1 MKAAPSSSPG
11 VTRRLYGLLVPYRRT
26 VALGLALLVG
36 SVAAELYPPLVW
48 IKVVDQGLPARDFTY
63 IAWQLALLVGVF
75 GLQQLLSAWRG
86 LLLERAGQQLTLDLR
101 LAVYRKLQGQSAAYF
116 EAQRTGDLIA
126 RVTGDVDGLQDV
138 LVRGTDAVLANAL
151 RLIGVAAI
159 FIALQPLLGVLV
171 ILPMLAVGLMLSRY
185 AKTVRPAY
193 RAARTRLGDLS
204 ALITDRLA
212 GIRVVQGFAREGAE
226 LRRVEALGRELYDVQ
241 VRAVALRN
249 RAFPLARFVANFGN
263 VIMLGGGVL
272 FILAGHFTL
281 GGLLAY
287 RGYGRY
293 FYGPIDDLVNIGDL
307 LQRAEASG
315 RRVFEVLDAP
325 VSVTERPGAQPLPK
339 PVGGEVRFEA
349 VTFGYDPARP
359 VLEDVTLTIPAGE
372 RVAIL
377 GESGAG
383 KSTLLSLVTRG
394 YDPLSGRVL
403 IDGVDVRDVTLESLR
418 TCAITMPQDTF
429 LFHDTVLENV
439 RYARPEATSEEVE
452 DALRAAHA
460 LDFVRALPQGLKTVV
475 GERGVRLSGGQRQ
488 RLAIARTLLARP
500 AVLLLDEPT
509 SAVDAESEALVV
521 AALDDLMRG
530 RTALIVTHRL
540 SLARGADRVI
550 VIEGGRVVEDGPP
563 AILRTRNGAYA
574 ALERAAQQLDGTLP
588 DASPDRTTLSAVSAR
603 ESLPR

>member
-1 MKAAPSSSPG
+1 MNASPPDSPG
-11 VTRRLYGLLVPYRRT
+11 VTRRLYGLLTPYRRT
-26 VALGLALLVG
+26 VALGLLLLVG

-48 IKVVDQGLPARDFTY
+48 IRVVDQGLPARDWTF
-63 IAWQLALLVGVF
+63 IAWHLALLVGVF

-86 LLLERAGQQLTLDLR
+86 LLLERAGQRLTLDLR
-101 LAVYRKLQGQSAAYF
+101 LSVYRKLQGQSAAYF
-116 EAQRTGDLIA
+116 ESQRTGDLIA
-126 RVTGDVDGLQDV
+126 RVTGDVDALQDV

-151 RLIGVAAI
+151 RLIGVVAI

-171 ILPMLAVGLMLSRY
+171 TLPMLAVALMLRRY
-185 AKTVRPAY
+185 ARTVRPAY
-193 RAARTRLGDLS
+193 RAARTRLGDLT

-263 VIMLGGGVL
+263 VIMLGGGAA
-272 FILAGHFTL
+272 FILAGQFTL

-325 VSVTERPGAQPLPK
+325 VAVAERPGARPLPE
-339 PVGGEVRFEA
+339 PVRGEVRFED

-359 VLEDVTLTIPAGE
+359 VLEGLSLSVPAGQ

-383 KSTLLSLVTRG
+383 KSTLLGLVPRQ
-394 YDPLSGRVL
+394 YDPLAGRVL
-403 IDGVDVRDVTLESLR
+403 LGGVDVRDLTLESLR
-418 TCAITMPQDTF
+418 THAVTMPQDTF
-429 LFHDTVLENV
+429 LFHDTVLANV
-439 RYARPEATSEEVE
+439 RYARPDATPGEVE
-452 DALRAAHA
+452 AALRAAHA
-460 LDFVRALPQGLKTVV
+460 LDFVRALPEGLETVV

-521 AALDDLMRG
+521 AALDELMRG

-540 SLARGADRVI
+540 SLARGADRVL
-550 VIEGGRVVEDGPP
+550 VLAGGRIVEDGPP
-563 AILRTRNGAYA
+563 ATLRARNGAYA
-574 ALERAAQQLDGTLP
+574 ALERAARSLDGTFP
-588 DASPDRTTLSAVSAR
+588 ETVSPV
-603 ESLPR
+603 